1 MATLNKKKID
11 IGEFALKLLVTY
23 FMSGQ
28 NYYSCL
34 ELAFKIDFKSHKQ
47 SIL

>member
-11 IGEFALKLLVTY
+11 IGEFALKLFVTY

-28 NYYSCL
+28 
-34 ELAFKIDFKSHKQ
+34 KITT
-47 SIL
+47 LVWR